1 MIARRTR
8 SDTARDGETL
18 AAEYLAGCGLRILER
33 NFRFHHGEIDI
44 VARDGACIVFVEV
57 KSRSSLR
64 NGSPLHA
71 VTRTKQ
77 RQIVRI
83 ARGWL
88 HRHRAA
94 GIRCRFDVVAVE
106 FRDDRTIVTHI
117 PNAFTADR

>member
-18 AAEYLAGCGLRILER
+18 AAEYLARCGFRILER

-57 KSRSSLR
+57 KSRASLR
-64 NGSPLHA
+64 NGRPLHA

-77 RQIVRI
+77 LQIVRI
-83 ARGWL
+83 ARGWM
-88 HRHRAA
+88 HRRRAA

-106 FRDDRTIVTHI
+106 FHADRTVVTHI